1 MPPER
6 SHMWSVRT
14 LVVLST
20 LRWKEVP
27 LIVAVAEQKRILC
40 MSWSMLPWQLCT
52 IERTR
57 ASRTIFRRQFITL
70 CSIVLVL
77 EGLNIKEV
85 WGFWEDALIC
95 INRTNKFK
103 KLTNPVLTRWWLV
116 GACAA
121 ELDKKWNVWK
131 MAIKGARNLPKR
143 KYKKGNKSSALQDI
157 AAATLNLMKQDE
169 FRVYIKFIANLHT
182 FYISLHSDYFQK
194 GNHLSENVPGYQGR
208 LITKQYFLMS
218 EDLEDC
224 RNLMPYFQ
232 LPQLRG

>member
-1 MPPER
+1 
-6 SHMWSVRT
+6 
-14 LVVLST
+14 
-20 LRWKEVP
+20 
-27 LIVAVAEQKRILC
+27 
-40 MSWSMLPWQLCT
+40 
-52 IERTR
+52 
-57 ASRTIFRRQFITL
+57 
-70 CSIVLVL
+70 
-77 EGLNIKEV
+77 
-85 WGFWEDALIC
+85 
-95 INRTNKFK
+95 
-103 KLTNPVLTRWWLV
+103 
-116 GACAA
+116 
-121 ELDKKWNVWK
+121 

-224 RNLMPYFQ
+224 RNLKWKENSAFKEYVTYALFSTAPTERIVANLILHGPLTSRQPLTTAAVFTSPLLKFSSSNKPSVWTCLPFPGTPSQ
-232 LPQLRG
+232 LKGR